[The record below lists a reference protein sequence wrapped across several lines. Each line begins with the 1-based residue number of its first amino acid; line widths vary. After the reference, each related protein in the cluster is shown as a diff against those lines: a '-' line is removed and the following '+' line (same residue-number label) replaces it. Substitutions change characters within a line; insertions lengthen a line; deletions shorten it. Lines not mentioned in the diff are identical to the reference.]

1 MCGESPA
8 VQDRNAWAGGFAM
21 GGRLY
26 LRVSETAART
36 KERKDGCWGMIRNL
50 VFDMGNVLVFY
61 DPLRVVRNFVKD
73 EEQVQAVNTAVFV
86 SPEWL
91 MLDMGVIPE
100 EEALRRMQGRL
111 KTEGEREA
119 ARLCLEHWHEYCMWP
134 VEGME
139 ELVTYLK
146 GEGYGLYLCSNASLR
161 MLKCYKDVI
170 PGIGL
175 FDGVLFSAEVKCMKP
190 QKEMY
195 GHLFERF
202 GLRPEECFFID
213 DQPLN
218 IEGGRACGMDG
229 YCFDDGNAGT
239 LRRVIEKLR

>member
-1 MCGESPA
+1 
-8 VQDRNAWAGGFAM
+8 
-21 GGRLY
+21 
-26 LRVSETAART
+26 
-36 KERKDGCWGMIRNL
+36 MIKNI
-50 VFDMGNVLVFY
+50 VFDMGNVLVYY
-61 DPLRVVRNFVKD
+61 DSMRVVREFVRD
-73 EEQVQAVNTAVFV
+73 EGLRQSVNTSVFV

-111 KTEGEREA
+111 KDEREKEG

-134 VEGME
+134 VPGME
-139 ELVTYLK
+139 KMVTYLK
-146 GEGYGLYLCSNASLR
+146 DSGYGLYLCSNASLR
-161 MLKCYKDVI
+161 MLSCYEDVI

-195 GHLFERF
+195 RHLFDRF
-202 GLRPEECFFID
+202 GLKPEECFFVD

-218 IEGGRACGMDG
+218 IEGARACGMDG
-229 YCFDDGNAGT
+229 YCFDDGDVERLGK
-239 LRRVIEKLR
+239 VIERLR